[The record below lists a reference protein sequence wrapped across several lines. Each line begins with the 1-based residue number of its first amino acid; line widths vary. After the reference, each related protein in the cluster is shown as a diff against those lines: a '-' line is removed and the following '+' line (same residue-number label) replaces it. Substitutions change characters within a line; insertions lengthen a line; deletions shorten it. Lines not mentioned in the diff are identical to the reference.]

1 MYTIGK
7 VWRLQQHFKLLY
19 KWLAQKSSTFLQ
31 LLLDIKAF
39 MRSNPLL
46 RLVPYVENIS
56 LHFCP
61 QKTLCVV
68 KSVTS
73 SYTNYKP
80 NSNVVMIAIL
90 LINMTLH
97 RCISQAYFKW
107 RQLQTEVVKWR
118 RRVTPQTQLWR
129 ASLTSQGERHSMM
142 LGRHRR
148 AE

>member
-1 MYTIGK
+1 MFRSGK
-7 VWRLQQHFKLLY
+7 IWRLHQHFKLLD
-19 KWLAQKSSTFLQ
+19 KWLAQKSSTFFQ
-31 LLLDIKAF
+31 LLLDIKTF

-61 QKTLCVV
+61 QNTPCVV

-73 SYTNYKP
+73 SNTNYEP
-80 NSNVVMIAIL
+80 NSYVVMIEIL

-107 RQLQTEVVKWR
+107 RQLQTEVVKWGG
-118 RRVTPQTQLWR
+118 RVTPQTQLWR
-129 ASLTSQGERHSMM
+129 ASLTS
-142 LGRHRR
+142 LGRGIL
-148 AE
+148 